1 MIHWILFL
9 KVPLKTQFVLV
20 CVLGLRFN
28 PRSVKG
34 RYENKRQFKP
44 DLSFPPEYI
53 ENIFEQKLSKFD
65 SCWERRNLLYY

>member
-1 MIHWILFL
+1 MIHWVLFL

-44 DLSFPPEYI
+44 DQSPFFPT
-53 ENIFEQKLSKFD
+53 
-65 SCWERRNLLYY
+65 